1 MSTPESAAPLEA
13 SSIVCWLTLG
23 GVCSAGVSG
32 NYTLPRWVAMG
43 NDPGS
48 RQLPAWPSMP
58 AIVGMAEAVLG
69 PYSGAAA

>member
-1 MSTPESAAPLEA
+1 M
-13 SSIVCWLTLG
+13 
-23 GVCSAGVSG
+23 SG

-69 PYSGAAA
+69 PYSGASA

>member
-1 MSTPESAAPLEA
+1 MIVFVSGGSARSFFDRLLADA
-13 SSIVCWLTLG
+13 WR
-23 GVCSAGVSG
+23 VCSAGVSG